1 MSQRLGEERLMAERI
16 SFLLYRTCLL
26 GIVLG
31 VAATLYLLSGLSGH
45 IRGPVANSLTAAAVV
60 GAAIYFLYLF
70 FARLFDKSWLG
81 FFLWLGIFL
90 VMVAEICLGL
100 LPPTARDELTHHL
113 AVPKLYATAGRI
125 FEITFDYPS
134 FYPMLL
140 EMLFTPWVTWGWDFV
155 PKLIHGLFGFLIGLL
170 LYCHLAR
177 RLSPVYGLL
186 GFFLFISTP
195 AILRLGNWAYVD
207 LGLVFYATGS
217 LLCILK
223 WVESREIGKSQP
235 RWFVLAGLLAGFA
248 AATKPNG
255 LLLLLLLFFALAW
268 GLGRV
273 KTGIGT
279 TFVQLALFVFLAIL
293 PLAPWLAKNFVWTG
307 NPFFPFFSAFF
318 DGIRGGGGGGGSEP
332 ALGIFAKRHLF
343 YGESAWEIAALPL
356 RLFFSGRDDSPQY
369 FDGVLNPMLILFIPW
384 AFNGKWIEEKK
395 ILIGFAALQLFF
407 GLFMVDLRVRYILP
421 LVPPLVILLVY
432 GVHNIYLRIARPSYL
447 FAAIVF
453 LVAINGIYLW
463 DYVQSVSALSFLT
476 GRENRDEYL
485 TRVMPDYRVMQYA
498 NQNLPSAARI
508 YLLFMGRRAYYC
520 ERDYFHD
527 GSDSAPLLLAVI
539 GAAKNSEEIE
549 IGLRKKRLT
558 HLMVRKDLLIRFLE
572 NNLTADNAKK
582 WDGFV
587 RVHLRSLYQD
597 ERYAV
602 FQIHV

>member
-1 MSQRLGEERLMAERI
+1 MAERI

-31 VAATLYLLSGLSGH
+31 VAATLYLLSGLYGH
-45 IRGPVANSLTAAAVV
+45 IRDPLANFLTAAAVV

-70 FARLFDKSWLG
+70 FARLFDKSRLG
-81 FFLWLGIFL
+81 FFLWLCIFL
-90 VMVAEICLGL
+90 VMVAEVCLGL

-113 AVPKLYATAGRI
+113 AVPKLYAAAGRI
-125 FEITFDYPS
+125 FEIAFDYPS

-177 RLSPVYGLL
+177 RLSPLYGLL
-186 GFFLFISTP
+186 GFFLFVSTP

-217 LLCILK
+217 LLCILN
-223 WVESREIGKSQP
+223 WVEGREIGKSQP

-255 LLLLLLLFFALAW
+255 LLVLLILFLALAW
-268 GLGRV
+268 SLRRQ
-273 KTGIGT
+273 KTTIGHAT
-279 TFVQLALFVFLAIL
+279 VQLAALAL
-293 PLAPWLAKNFVWTG
+293 LAVVPLLPWLARNFVWKG
-307 NPFFPFFSAFF
+307 NPFFPFFSSFF
-318 DGIRGGGGGGGSEP
+318 AQVKSGTVAGGGAE
-332 ALGIFAKRHLF
+332 LGILAKRHLL

-395 ILIGFAALQLFF
+395 ILLGFAALQLFF
-407 GLFMVDLRVRYILP
+407 GIFMADLRVRYILP

-432 GVHNIYLRIARPSYL
+432 GVHNIYLRIARPAYL

-453 LVAINGIYLW
+453 LVALNGIYLW

-485 TRVMPDYRVMQYA
+485 TRVLPDYRVMQYA
-498 NQNLPSAARI
+498 NRNLPGAARI

-527 GSDSAPLLLAVI
+527 GGDNASLLLAVI

>member
-1 MSQRLGEERLMAERI
+1 MAEEKLSLLFYRI
-16 SFLLYRTCLL
+16 CLL
-26 GIVLG
+26 GTLLG
-31 VAATLYLLSGLSGH
+31 VVATLYFLAGLSGQ
-45 IRGPVANSLTAAAVV
+45 IGNPVPNVLTAAVFV

-70 FARLFDKSWLG
+70 FAWLFEKNWLG
-81 FFLWLGIFL
+81 FILWLAIL
-90 VMVAEICLGL
+90 LIMVVEISLGL
-100 LPPTARDELTHHL
+100 VPPTARDELTHHL
-113 AVPKLYATAGRI
+113 LIPRLYANAGSI
-125 FEITFDYPS
+125 FEIPFDYPS

-140 EMLFTPWVTWGWDFV
+140 EMLFTPWIKWGWDFV
-155 PKLIHGLFGFLIGLL
+155 PKLVHGLYGFLTGLL
-170 LYCHLAR
+170 LYCYLGR
-177 RLSPVYGLL
+177 RLSPLYGLL
-186 GFFLFISTP
+186 GFFLFVSTP
-195 AILRLGNWAYVD
+195 AILRLSNWGYVD
-207 LGLVFYATGS
+207 LGLVFYATAS
-217 LLCILK
+217 LLCILR
-223 WVESREIGKSQP
+223 WVESREAGKSEP
-235 RWFVLAGLLAGFA
+235 RWLVLAALSVGFA

-255 LLLLLLLFFALAW
+255 LLVLLLLFFALAW
-268 GLGRV
+268 ALGRA
-273 KTGIGT
+273 KTGVSQT
-279 TFVQLALFVFLAIL
+279 AVQLAGFVLLAVL
-293 PLAPWLAKNFVWTG
+293 PLAPWLARNFVWKG
-307 NPFFPFFSAFF
+307 NPFFPLFSSFF
-318 DGIRGGGGGGGSEP
+318 DRIASGGIVGGGDA
-332 ALGIFAKRHLF
+332 ALGIFAKRNLL

-384 AFNGKWIEEKK
+384 AFNGKWVEEKK
-395 ILIGFAALQLFF
+395 ILLGFAALQLFF

-498 NQNLPSAARI
+498 NRNLPGAARI